1 MIGSLL
7 KYIGYGAKNIANA
20 KVLKQLIELEPQC

>member
-7 KYIGYGAKNIANA
+7 KYIGYGANNIANA
-20 KVLKQLIELEPQC
+20 KVKWLIELEPQC